1 MAGTQ
6 NRRGAIVGI
15 NVTPMVDVV
24 LVLLVIMMVSAM
36 YIVSQSFRVDLPKTA
51 TADESTPSLAT
62 VMVTKDR
69 MFVFNDERVDEPEL
83 ARRLAAAYAFNNNVN
98 LVLSADKDASHGDV
112 VHVIDLSKLAGIT
125 KFALSIEKK

>member
-1 MAGTQ
+1 
-6 NRRGAIVGI
+6 
-15 NVTPMVDVV
+15 MVDVV

-69 MFVFNDERVDEPEL
+69 LFVFNDERVDEAEL
-83 ARRLAAAYAFNNNVN
+83 ARRLTAAYAANNNVN